1 MKIISLR
8 FANLNSLPGPYHIR
22 FDAAPLADT
31 GLFAITG
38 PTGAGKSTLLDAI
51 AVGLYGR
58 VPRHDRQVGEM
69 VSRQAPSAFSEV
81 EFEVHETNADT
92 GLTRRVRYRSRWE
105 VKRKTRGDDKGG
117 LGQDAMTLVFS
128 PSGEAVISGKEA
140 VPAKVSELSGL
151 DFGQFEQ
158 AVLLSQGKFARFLHA
173 PEKERSALL
182 EKMTNVGIY
191 SRLSVAAFEK
201 AREEEQKTK
210 LLEATL
216 HATRLLPDEERL
228 RLARLLDELHEE
240 AIITYEHQQELTTCL
255 AWRIELDSLNKQLA
269 EASRQAERIAQED
282 AELQPALVRLA
293 GHERAAT
300 PALSTAFVL
309 SEQAHLELRR
319 DTEALAQLEQ
329 QFPSLL
335 TAAAAAEVAASA
347 AIASQATAQQ
357 EADDLRPV
365 LQEVIAQ
372 DNSIKEDRRRL
383 AEQHAAYRLD
393 HAAHAAKQQAWQH
406 TQTNELARLSQRQAT
421 LEDWLLTHD
430 HEKNL
435 TEELREINRQLF
447 DLESVNKELASL
459 EAQQKAQLRQL
470 ADTTADRHRH
480 EQAAAEAQQQQRVLV
495 EKGRPCREQVLALL
509 QGTTP
514 ELLDQQYDALTAR
527 VRLLQRLAPL
537 AQAAHDQASRAAA
550 LTQEHQQAAPL
561 LASAELAAEHLSQRQ
576 ADGQRLLE
584 SYQRELRAQQVL
596 ADLNTHRQQLQPGQP
611 CPLCGAAEHAF
622 TPDFTADADEPEA
635 RVRLQQLAVGQLQAA
650 LVQAGQ
656 ELARLRYAQQQR
668 LGQRDEA
675 AALASLTRQQA
686 AELAATLT
694 PALPTPTDPDALSQ
708 ALAAATLQQ
717 TNADTARRQL
727 AVLNEQL
734 AGLKAEHTAAGEQLA
749 RAQKEAQ
756 LAEERQRMAQQTLVP
771 LGAEIAEARLRAN
784 DYRTEIQHLLRPHS
798 LALPAAPQ
806 PYDGVLATL
815 NDRADSFLAQTR
827 AREELK
833 SQLAGLLARQLAQ
846 AEELQRNDSRLT
858 TVAIDLASAQQAL
871 DQKQAAR
878 LARYAGPNPAA
889 EDERLHQT
897 TRQLTQAAQQ
907 AEATRTRQQLALEGT
922 REKIT
927 QRRADLQRHEADYQA
942 REAELAAA
950 LATAGFATAAE
961 ARALLLP
968 EAEARQLA
976 QRRQRHLTDQQAT
989 QQLLAKLTADLAQHH
1004 ELALT
1009 HLPTAALTAE
1019 LNQLNAENEKL
1030 HQRLG
1035 AAASQLAQ
1043 DDEARQQQAEGL
1055 RQLAT
1060 RQQEQQRWQDLAEQI
1075 GSAKGDKFSQ
1085 FAQGLTLSHLARLAN
1100 LRLKQLTG
1108 RYTILKT
1115 PNRNLELQIIDHDQ
1129 ADTVRPMA
1137 SLSGGESFLVSLA
1150 LALGLSELAGYK
1162 ARIESLF
1169 IDEGFGTLD
1178 PESLNT
1184 ALDALERLQHSGKM
1198 IGIISHVA
1206 DLKERI
1212 GTQIRV
1218 QPGAGG
1224 NSTVRVVDVVGTETE
1239 CNG

>member
-140 VPAKVSELSGL
+140 VPTKVSELSGL

-210 LLEATL
+210 LLAARL
-216 HATRLLPDEERL
+216 DATRLLSEE
-228 RLARLLDELHEE
+228 
-240 AIITYEHQQELTTCL
+240 
-255 AWRIELDSLNKQLA
+255 
-269 EASRQAERIAQED
+269 
-282 AELQPALVRLA
+282 
-293 GHERAAT
+293 ERAALE
-300 PALSTAFVL
+300 ARLHAL
-309 SEQAHLELRR
+309 SEQAEQHHEEEQELTVNLTWRTILDQLDKQLR
-319 DTEALAQLEQ
+319 DTTGEVETLRLADEALQPEFARLEGHLRANAKELATPLALAEVAQQALATGTGQLAQLQ
-329 QFPSLL
+329 QDLPGLATATATAETVL
-335 TAAAAAEVAASA
+335 TAATVAHLAAQEEENRLRPLLEAARTQDT
-347 AIASQATAQQ
+347 AIATTRQQLQKSLATHTQSVGAHQQAQAAWHQQAQALHGLAEQQITLESWLIAHSHEADLKSQLNVLSREIIDLQEAQQ
-357 EADDLRPV
+357 EVAMREARRAELLKNQQAVGTDLHRQQRLEAAAATQQQAIKDEGQPCRTERDALLLGTTPAELAQRADDLTTY
-365 LQEVIAQ
+365 LQGLQLLLPQAVAAQ
-372 DNSIKEDRRRL
+372 
-383 AEQHAAYRLD
+383 EQHTRA
-393 HAAHAAKQQAWQH
+393 Q
-406 TQTNELARLSQRQAT
+406 
-421 LEDWLLTHD
+421 
-430 HEKNL
+430 
-435 TEELREINRQLF
+435 
-447 DLESVNKELASL
+447 ELASQL
-459 EAQQKAQLRQL
+459 QQETPGL
-470 ADTTADRHRH
+470 TTA
-480 EQAAAEAQQQQRVLV
+480 E
-495 EKGRPCREQVLALL
+495 
-509 QGTTP
+509 
-514 ELLDQQYDALTAR
+514 TA
-527 VRLLQRLAPL
+527 VN
-537 AQAAHDQASRAAA
+537 
-550 LTQEHQQAAPL
+550 
-561 LASAELAAEHLSQRQ
+561 HLETRR
-576 ADGQRLLE
+576 ADGQLLLE
-584 SYQRELRAQQVL
+584 SLRRELRTQQAV
-596 ADLNTHRQQLQPGQP
+596 ADLNTHRQYLQAGQP
-611 CPLCGAAEHAF
+611 CPLCGALEHAF
-622 TPDFTADADEPEA
+622 AADFAADANA
-635 RVRLQQLAVGQLQAA
+635 
-650 LVQAGQ
+650 Q
-656 ELARLRYAQQQR
+656 ELRVTTQQQ
-668 LGQRDEA
+668 
-675 AALASLTRQQA
+675 ALASLDAELRALTQDLTRRQTEQHQRQRLHQEAAAAAATAHYQAQTLAATLAPPPSEPANPTTVRALLTTAVAAQNTAVANRRRLATLDEKLAILREKYLAASKAATDAQAEIRLLGQRQEATDLEIRKLA
-686 AELAATLT
+686 AELAHWRE
-694 PALPTPTDPDALSQ
+694 Q
-708 ALAAATLQQ
+708 A
-717 TNADTARRQL
+717 
-727 AVLNEQL
+727 AV
-734 AGLKAEHTAAGEQLA
+734 
-749 RAQKEAQ
+749 
-756 LAEERQRMAQQTLVP
+756 
-771 LGAEIAEARLRAN
+771 
-784 DYRTEIQHLLRPHS
+784 YRSTIQDILRPHT
-798 LALPAAPQ
+798 LTLPARP
-806 PYDGVLATL
+806 PYNGVLAEL
-815 NDRADSFLAQTR
+815 EDRAAHYEARRATLAAGHDKLLESTTKQQ
-827 AREELK
+827 AQGEELARK
-833 SQLAGLLARQLAQ
+833 QTQLATDAALLA
-846 AEELQRNDSRLT
+846 AE
-858 TVAIDLASAQQAL
+858 
-871 DQKQAAR
+871 
-878 LARYAGPNPAA
+878 
-889 EDERLHQT
+889 
-897 TRQLTQAAQQ
+897 
-907 AEATRTRQQLALEGT
+907 QLALEQQQAT
-922 REKIT
+922 RLAHYAGADPAAESAQLRRHT
-927 QRRADLQRHEADYQA
+927 EQLATAAQHAQRQHAQQQQALAIKQHNFATLQGQLAALRAAHTERQ
-942 REAELAAA
+942 AELAAA
-950 LATAGFATAAE
+950 LATAGFANAAE
-961 ARALLLP
+961 AQALLLLP
-968 EAEARQLA
+968 AEAERLRL
-976 QRRQRHLTDQQAT
+976 RRQEHVTASAAAARR
-989 QQLLAKLTADLAQHH
+989 LADLTAEHQRHA
-1004 ELALT
+1004 EAGLT
-1009 HLPTAALTAE
+1009 PLSVAALTA
-1019 LNQLNAENEKL
+1019 QLSTLSAADDILQQK
-1030 HQRLG
+1030 LG
-1035 AAASQLAQ
+1035 AASNQLVQ
-1043 DDEARQQQAEGL
+1043 DDAARQLLAEGL
-1055 RQLAT
+1055 RELQL

-1100 LRLKQLTG
+1100 LRLKQLTS